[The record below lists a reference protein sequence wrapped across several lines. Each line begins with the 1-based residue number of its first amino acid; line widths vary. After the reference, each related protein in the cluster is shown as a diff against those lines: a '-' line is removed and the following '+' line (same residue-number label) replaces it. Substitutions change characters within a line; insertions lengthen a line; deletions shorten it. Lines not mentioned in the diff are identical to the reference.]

1 MRRLLALLL
10 TLLALAVVAAG
21 CGGGDDDDGDS
32 GNGGGNAPAAEEPAA
47 PSADHDDGGGGGGS
61 GGTGPGTQ
69 VTMKDI
75 KFNPGT
81 VTIKAGGKVTWTNDD
96 SVGHDVTGDDFE
108 SGSPGGIDG
117 GSTFSHTFKKAGTY
131 NYVCSVHPGMEG
143 TVKVTKG

>member
-47 PSADHDDGGGGGGS
+47 PSADHDDGGGGS

-75 KFNPGT
+75 KFNPGS

-131 NYVCSVHPGMEG
+131 KYVCSVHPGMEG